1 MANLFDSPWKI
12 VIVAIVII
20 VMFGSRKLPDAAR
33 SLGKSMR
40 ILKTEVSSMHDDE
53 SDAPA
58 APAAAAS
65 FPSAAQIQATQP
77 TDPQA
82 QIDAL
87 QRQLSDLQQ
96 SVATKSSAP
105 ADAQQAK

>member
-40 ILKTEVSSMHDDE
+40 ILKTEVSKMHDDE
-53 SDAPA
+53 PSAPA
-58 APAAAAS
+58 ADTS
-65 FPSAAQIQATQP
+65 LPSAAQIQAAQP
-77 TDPQA
+77 PAAQSADAQS
-82 QIDAL
+82 QIDSL
-87 QRQLSDLQQ
+87 QKQLSDLQQ
-96 SVATKSSAP
+96 S
-105 ADAQQAK
+105 

>member
-33 SLGKSMR
+33 SLGHSMR
-40 ILKTEVSSMHDDE
+40 ILKKEVSSMHDDE
-53 SDAPA
+53 PS
-58 APAAAAS
+58 APAAATS
-65 FPSAAQIQATQP
+65 FPSTAQIQAAQP
-77 TDPQA
+77 ADAQA

-96 SVATKSSAP
+96 SVAAKSTAP
-105 ADAQQAK
+105 ADVQQAK